1 MKKVKF
7 IMLILLMFIL
17 IFSYFLYFK
26 NDSFDDLVIN
36 KISSDTLIDIGR
48 KDMNTNLREQKYIEV
63 SIEVEK
69 FRNMLDE
76 LKLLDIK
83 SIPEYNG
90 ESIEM
95 NYYIDIVIMSN
106 DIEKEYI
113 YLQFYKPGKYIDVEI
128 NNKNRNIKKTY
139 EIINGSIDFDLL
151 DKLIIGNVD

>member
-1 MKKVKF
+1 
-7 IMLILLMFIL
+7 
-17 IFSYFLYFK
+17 
-26 NDSFDDLVIN
+26 
-36 KISSDTLIDIGR
+36 
-48 KDMNTNLREQKYIEV
+48 MNTNLREQKYIEV